1 MPSIDITQQLYDY
14 LKNNLVDE
22 SIDVT
27 IRTLINMH
35 DLPVE
40 QFGIDDE
47 MDNQSE
53 DSDTN
58 DVSQDNT
65 VVGGKGDSTNS
76 GYIR

>member
-53 DSDTN
+53 ASDTN

-65 VVGGKGDSTNS
+65 AVGGKGDSTNS

>member
-14 LKNNLVDE
+14 LKDNLVDE
-22 SIDVT
+22 SIDAT
-27 IRTLINMH
+27 IRTLINKH

-47 MDNQSE
+47 MDNLSE
-53 DSDTN
+53 DSDKN

>member
-1 MPSIDITQQLYDY
+1 MPSVDITQQLYDY

-27 IRTLINMH
+27 IRMLINMH

-65 VVGGKGDSTNS
+65 AVGGKGDSTNS

>member
-27 IRTLINMH
+27 IRMLINMH

-65 VVGGKGDSTNS
+65 AVGGKGDSTNS

>member
-14 LKNNLVDE
+14 IKNNLVDE
-22 SIDVT
+22 SIDAT
-27 IRTLINMH
+27 IRMLINKR
-35 DLPVE
+35 DLPLD
-40 QFGIDDE
+40 QFGIDDG
-47 MDNQSE
+47 MDNQSG

-58 DVSQDNT
+58 DVSLDNT

>member
-27 IRTLINMH
+27 IRMLINMH

-47 MDNQSE
+47 LDNQPE

-65 VVGGKGDSTNS
+65 AVGGKGDSTNS

>member
-22 SIDVT
+22 SIDAT
-27 IRTLINMH
+27 IRTLINKH
-35 DLPVE
+35 DFPVE

-47 MDNQSE
+47 MDNLSE
-53 DSDTN
+53 DSDKN

>member
-22 SIDVT
+22 SIDAT
-27 IRTLINMH
+27 IRMLINKH
-35 DLPVE
+35 DFPVD
-40 QFGIDDE
+40 QSGIDDGI
-47 MDNQSE
+47 DNQPE
-53 DSDTN
+53 DSDKN

>member
-47 MDNQSE
+47 MDNLSE
-53 DSDTN
+53 DSDKN